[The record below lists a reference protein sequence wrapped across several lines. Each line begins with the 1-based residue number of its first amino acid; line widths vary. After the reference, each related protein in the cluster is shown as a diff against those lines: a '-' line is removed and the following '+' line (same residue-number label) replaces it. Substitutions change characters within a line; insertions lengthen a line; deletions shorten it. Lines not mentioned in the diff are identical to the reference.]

1 MKENIVEHQE
11 GYLSIRSREGL
22 RKRIRY
28 LIIFRV
34 FSNNIYCFFFRAVK
48 KSKKKPSEK
57 TGKYACSH
65 CSKMFTH
72 PSQLK
77 EHFRT
82 HSGEKP
88 FSCPHCTM
96 SFAFSSSFKRHL
108 KTHSKRGTTNSNFQK
123 ILLQEEPLDLK
134 QNDSSSPAVST
145 NGK

>member
-1 MKENIVEHQE
+1 LK
-11 GYLSIRSREGL
+11 
-22 RKRIRY
+22 KRIRY
-28 LIIFRV
+28 LIFFSVFQIIFIV
-34 FSNNIYCFFFRAVK
+34 IFFRAVK
-48 KSKKKPSEK
+48 KSKKKPFEK

-88 FSCPHCTM
+88 FSCPQCTM

-108 KTHSKRGTTNSNFQK
+108 KTHSKRGSTTNSNCKK
-123 ILLQEEPLDLK
+123 ILLQEELLDLK
-134 QNDSSSPAVST
+134 QNDSSSLAVSA

>member
-1 MKENIVEHQE
+1 VFFQ
-11 GYLSIRSREGL
+11 
-22 RKRIRY
+22 
-28 LIIFRV
+28 IIFIV
-34 FSNNIYCFFFRAVK
+34 IFFRAVK

-88 FSCPHCTM
+88 FSCPQCTM
-96 SFAFSSSFKRHL
+96 TFAFSSSFKRHL
-108 KTHSKRGTTNSNFQK
+108 KTHSKGGKTNSNFKK

-134 QNDSSSPAVST
+134 QSDSNSPAVST